1 MRKVLL
7 VLLILLS
14 AASIGFGIYNY
25 MEYEKLGKKI
35 TRLKTDIVQMQMS
48 IKDEEKLKKEI
59 QEKYEKFL
67 NDNKDK
73 LEEYKK
79 WQEEIKKV
87 KELL

>member
-1 MRKVLL
+1 MRKVIL

-14 AASIGFGIYNY
+14 AASIGFGVYNY

-35 TRLKTDIVQMQMS
+35 TRLKTDIVQMQAS
-48 IKDEEKLKKEI
+48 IKDEEKLKKET